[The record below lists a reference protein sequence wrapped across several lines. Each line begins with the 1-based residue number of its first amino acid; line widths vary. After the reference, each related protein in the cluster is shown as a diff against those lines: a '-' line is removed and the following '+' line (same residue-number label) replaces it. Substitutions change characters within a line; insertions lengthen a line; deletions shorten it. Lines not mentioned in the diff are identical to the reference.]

1 MSRQGG
7 GTQSPA
13 LPGWGNSASTAKRQG
28 GVLEPAQ
35 HLFSA
40 GGCGV
45 AAAAVDGEW
54 TVVGRPSGGAPRSSS
69 QRASLLQE
77 AIAPQA
83 CCESMHSELPPAA
96 PASRSRPAQN
106 KPRHVALHTKEALV
120 FGSALRVRLQA
131 RLNRSRSGG
140 RCSGHAGDNC
150 GPRAG
155 AFGGGCA
162 PRAAVRR
169 RVAYHVSCLETSAG
183 AGAASLCCAA
193 HRRCAFWA
201 ASLTKDAIPHS
212 VRLEQASSWSLTPC
226 WTATTL
232 RSSCATT
239 AESSAHPR
247 HRRCAFLPC
256 RGRRSPDAQRCRR
269 TPFSKASGRS
279 SSCPTARL
287 LSMTRC

>member
-13 LPGWGNSASTAKRQG
+13 LPGWGNSASTAKRRG
-28 GVLEPAQ
+28 RALDPAQ
-35 HLFSA
+35 HLSSA
-40 GGCGV
+40 GGCAVGV
-45 AAAAVDGEW
+45 ATAAADAEW
-54 TVVGRPSGGAPRSSS
+54 TVVGRPGGGAPRSSS
-69 QRASLLQE
+69 QSATLLQE

-193 HRRCAFWA
+193 HRRCAFRTS
-201 ASLTKDAIPHS
+201 SLIEDAISHS
-212 VRLEQASSWSLTPC
+212 VRLEQASSWSLTLC

-239 AESSAHPR
+239 AESSAQSR
-247 HRRCAFLPC
+247 HIRCAVF
-256 RGRRSPDAQRCRR
+256 RQRAAQQ
-269 TPFSKASGRS
+269 P
-279 SSCPTARL
+279 
-287 LSMTRC
+287 